1 MKILWKG
8 RMKNCIMLLAA
19 ALFCSAAP
27 VQAEE
32 QTEQRV
38 LRVAFPELE
47 GFTETSEDGTRHGIV
62 VDYLNEIAKYTGW
75 KYEYIDTTGETM
87 IDEFLAGEYD
97 LMGGSFYLEG
107 MEEYFAYPDY
117 NTGYSKSILLARKGD
132 ESIKAFDW
140 KSMSG
145 KKIGVYKNAAENIRR
160 LKVFLDS
167 NEINAELIELP
178 REQHVNG
185 NFYHLLED
193 GSVDM
198 LLGNSTEDSGR
209 FRLVAKF
216 DSQPHYIVT
225 TGNNQ
230 EVLDGLNMTMA
241 KIIDSNPNFAE
252 ERYEANFPDS
262 GMSAIYLNQPELDYI
277 SQKKTVT
284 VAVLKKWHPLY
295 CIEDDDGQHDGMI
308 PDVLKKVEEFTGLK
322 FEFVYA
328 DSYSDSLDLVKQGK
342 ADMLGSFLGT
352 DNEGAQMNLAV
363 TKPYA
368 VLNDI
373 IARNKSVTFPS
384 EGLIGAVTKG
394 RVMPGSI
401 HVSKVK
407 YYETVTEALR
417 AVNSGEVDFY
427 YGLSSRIEQEIQ
439 ANQFKNVVPNTV
451 INEKNDMSFAMP
463 SPVEGELLTIMNKA
477 INTMT
482 SDEKETIES
491 RNMISIGTGH
501 LSASQMI
508 YANPMLFITILA
520 GISILVVI
528 FILIM
533 ARYRIHAAKM
543 QVNLERAEA
552 ESRAKGEF
560 LSRMSHEIRTPMNAI
575 VGISDLTCMMDSVPD
590 NVRENLSK
598 IRASS
603 RYLLSLISDILDMSR
618 IESGMMTV
626 ASEPFSLEQ
635 ILDELESM
643 MTAEA
648 KRRGLD
654 FWMKKE
660 IQDDVI
666 VGDSVRLKQ
675 VLANLISNAF
685 KFTPEDGRV
694 RVCVTQMQRSEK
706 KAAYRFQVIRIA
718 SLRHLNR

>member
-178 REQHVNG
+178 REQHING

-230 EVLDGLNMTMA
+230 EVLDGLNMAMA

-618 IESGMMTV
+618 IERRYDDSG
-626 ASEPFSLEQ
+626 
-635 ILDELESM
+635 
-643 MTAEA
+643 
-648 KRRGLD
+648 KRAVLFGA
-654 FWMKKE
+654 
-660 IQDDVI
+660 
-666 VGDSVRLKQ
+666 DS
-675 VLANLISNAF
+675 
-685 KFTPEDGRV
+685 G
-694 RVCVTQMQRSEK
+694 
-706 KAAYRFQVIRIA
+706 
-718 SLRHLNR
+718 

>member
-328 DSYSDSLDLVKQGK
+328 DSYRDSLDLVKQGK

-384 EGLIGAVTKG
+384 EGLIGAVKG
-394 RVMPGSI
+394 G
-401 HVSKVK
+401 
-407 YYETVTEALR
+407 
-417 AVNSGEVDFY
+417 
-427 YGLSSRIEQEIQ
+427 
-439 ANQFKNVVPNTV
+439 
-451 INEKNDMSFAMP
+451 
-463 SPVEGELLTIMNKA
+463 
-477 INTMT
+477 
-482 SDEKETIES
+482 
-491 RNMISIGTGH
+491 
-501 LSASQMI
+501 
-508 YANPMLFITILA
+508 
-520 GISILVVI
+520 
-528 FILIM
+528 
-533 ARYRIHAAKM
+533 
-543 QVNLERAEA
+543 
-552 ESRAKGEF
+552 
-560 LSRMSHEIRTPMNAI
+560 
-575 VGISDLTCMMDSVPD
+575 
-590 NVRENLSK
+590 
-598 IRASS
+598 
-603 RYLLSLISDILDMSR
+603 
-618 IESGMMTV
+618 
-626 ASEPFSLEQ
+626 
-635 ILDELESM
+635 
-643 MTAEA
+643 
-648 KRRGLD
+648 
-654 FWMKKE
+654 
-660 IQDDVI
+660 
-666 VGDSVRLKQ
+666 
-675 VLANLISNAF
+675 
-685 KFTPEDGRV
+685 
-694 RVCVTQMQRSEK
+694 
-706 KAAYRFQVIRIA
+706 
-718 SLRHLNR
+718 

>member
-1 MKILWKG
+1 M
-8 RMKNCIMLLAA
+8 
-19 ALFCSAAP
+19 
-27 VQAEE
+27 
-32 QTEQRV
+32 
-38 LRVAFPELE
+38 
-47 GFTETSEDGTRHGIV
+47 

-178 REQHVNG
+178 REQHING

-230 EVLDGLNMTMA
+230 EVLDGLNMAMA

-252 ERYEANFPDS
+252 ERYEANFPDA

-694 RVCVTQMQRSEK
+694 RV
-706 KAAYRFQVIRIA
+706 
-718 SLRHLNR
+718 